1 LKILVYNLQKMEVTN
16 KKEKVEEI
24 KNRNGGIHP
33 DLYKAFIIVSLISFS
48 LGSIVNLYTLKKLNS

>member
-1 LKILVYNLQKMEVTN
+1 MEVTN